1 MNERERILDLVKKGV
16 ISSEEG
22 LVLLENLAKKNSQSQ
37 STMGDHEQPETDSNT
52 TQAEDQTKSEQKA
65 TSSQKQSADTQKK
78 QAAHTD
84 HESKQD
90 DQKSEA
96 RQALDAKLSQL
107 KAELADTNEKLN
119 DTQQKIQA
127 VQKQIDF
134 DQEHITVFDAM
145 EDLDDLTDEKRKERN
160 EAKARVVELQQ
171 TIENLELAKDELV
184 ASQDR
189 LTHELNR
196 VNRQRLKENI
206 RLDEFVDNTSAA
218 FNDLGEKVSDWSNQV
233 GSFMKDTA
241 KSVMD
246 NIDWNDVTVKV
257 PGLTSTS
264 FQHDF
269 VYPRNQATILD
280 LKNANGAVSVQTWD
294 QPDVKIAAKIKIY
307 GKLTEDEQLKAFTDR
322 SRIDVNDDHLIFQV
336 PNKRVCAD
344 LAVYLPKR
352 TYDHISLKLLNGS
365 LHLADL
371 KGKDIY
377 LKTTNGKVTLEHVDA
392 TMVEIEDVNG
402 TISLTDSQ
410 LHEALFSTVNG
421 SVRVH
426 GEVEAAKLSTI
437 NGSVKA
443 TLTNP
448 DLHRLTASSVHGNV
462 KVALPQEV
470 ALAGTAASTFGQIHT
485 RCHDLDVERRESKT
499 GSSLRL
505 NRDKADQEAAT
516 LALTTTTGSIY
527 LKDNAVTR

>member
-22 LVLLENLAKKNSQSQ
+22 LVLLENLAQKNSQNQ
-37 STMGDHEQPETDSNT
+37 ATMGDHKQQATDSET
-52 TQAEDQTKSEQKA
+52 THSEEQAEQHSKETASE
-65 TSSQKQSADTQKK
+65 KQSTDTQEDNTEQTGPKHHDEDK
-78 QAAHTD
+78 NDT
-84 HESKQD
+84 
-90 DQKSEA
+90 
-96 RQALDAKLSQL
+96 RQTFDAKLSQL

-119 DTQQKIQA
+119 DTQQKIKA
-127 VQKQIDF
+127 VQKQVDF

-189 LTHELNR
+189 LTHEINR
-196 VNRQRLKENI
+196 ANRQRLKENI
-206 RLDEFVDNTSAA
+206 RLDEFVDNTSTA

-269 VYPRNQATILD
+269 IYPHNQASILD

-336 PNKRVCAD
+336 PNKRICAD
-344 LAVYLPKR
+344 LAVYLPQR

-371 KGKDIY
+371 TGKDIY
-377 LKTTNGKVTLEHVDA
+377 LKTTNGKAILERVKA

-402 TISLTDSQ
+402 TITLTDSQ
-410 LHEALFSTVNG
+410 LREALLSTVNG
-421 SVRVH
+421 SVRIH
-426 GEVEAAKLSTI
+426 GQVQAAKLSTI

-443 TLTNP
+443 TLTND
-448 DLHRLTASSVHGNV
+448 DLHRLTASSVHGHV
-462 KVALPQEV
+462 KVALPQAV
-470 ALAGTAASTFGQIHT
+470 ALTGTAASTFGQIHT
-485 RCHDLDVERRESKT
+485 RCHDLDVNRRESKT

-505 NRDKADQEAAT
+505 NREKTDQEAAT
-516 LALTTTTGSIY
+516 IALTSTTGSIY
-527 LKDNAVTR
+527 LKDNGVTR